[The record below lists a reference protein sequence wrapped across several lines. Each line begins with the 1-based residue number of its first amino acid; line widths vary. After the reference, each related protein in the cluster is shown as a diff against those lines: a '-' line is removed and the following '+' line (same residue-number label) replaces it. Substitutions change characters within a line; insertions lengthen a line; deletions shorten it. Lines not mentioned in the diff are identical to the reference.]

1 VYGEMFVWGRGF
13 YGETGLGDHEFRY
26 KPTKLPGNK
35 VWLKAAGTGTIPI
48 DQELIHRSR
57 RYIFLNE

>member
-1 VYGEMFVWGRGF
+1 MLQVHSSAISVYGEMFVWGRGF

-35 VWLKAAGTGTIPI
+35 VWLKAAGTGTT
-48 DQELIHRSR
+48 LM
-57 RYIFLNE
+57 NE